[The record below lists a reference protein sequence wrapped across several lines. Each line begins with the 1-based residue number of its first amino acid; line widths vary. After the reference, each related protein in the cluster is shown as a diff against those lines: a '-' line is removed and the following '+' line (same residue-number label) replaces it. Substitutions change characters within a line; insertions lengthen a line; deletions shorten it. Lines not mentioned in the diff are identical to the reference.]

1 MRLLWV
7 LIPYEHFTQQTFD
20 LQLRQIKFTPL
31 IQLQNNH
38 GNARSECAQ
47 KMAAWETKEIGFCAI
62 ESSIFSRNSWK
73 RYQPRPSLS
82 ALGEGLRWEPSANV
96 FGPRIDVIAKKSIR
110 LKRPEGTWL
119 RVCRLTC
126 AVRRV
131 RRLVPYF
138 AGRAV
143 ADGIGVWF
151 SWLIAHYRTKGWT
164 KRWWSRRSKEE
175 SLSCFRKSWSR
186 FCLQS
191 CDLCM
196 TVVFLL
202 VRKLF
207 I

>member
-1 MRLLWV
+1 MRTENGRLGNKGNW
-7 LIPYEHFTQQTFD
+7 I
-20 LQLRQIKFTPL
+20 LRHRVIDFQPKFLETVPAEA
-31 IQLQNNH
+31 QPVC
-38 GNARSECAQ
+38 ARWRAEMGAIRERFRSKNWRYC
-47 KMAAWETKEIGFCAI
+47 KEIH
-62 ESSIFSRNSWK
+62 
-73 RYQPRPSLS
+73 PSETP
-82 ALGEGLRWEPSANV
+82 GR
-96 FGPRIDVIAKKSIR
+96 DVTAC
-110 LKRPEGTWL
+110 
-119 RVCRLTC
+119 VCRLTC

-196 TVVFLL
+196 TVVFRL